1 MHKIILG
8 TAVLAVTACGC
19 RVIQPESP
27 KNINQANVMVLG
39 SKFAESFA
47 NDNAEEFLE
56 CLSPQVRQSINEE
69 KFKTSYAEIID
80 KFGKVESCEFMGNL
94 ENPLYQIQIWK
105 MRFEKDNRAN
115 EMLFRILMAETDGNM
130 QVVSFAFL

>member
-8 TAVLAVTACGC
+8 TAVLAVAACGC
-19 RVIQPESP
+19 RAISPESQ
-27 KNINQANVMVLG
+27 KTINEANVMVLG
-39 SKFAESFA
+39 SKFAKSFA
-47 NDNAEEFLE
+47 DDDAEEFLE

-69 KFKTSYAEIID
+69 KFKTSYSEIIE

-94 ENPLYQIQIWK
+94 ENPLYQIQVWK
-105 MRFEKDNRAN
+105 MRFAKENRVN